1 MVLNSDF
8 FVLCLPGLDS
18 RSPSREREVSVF
30 RFLLLLVLLGTVAWC
45 VVVAPSREP
54 DLGVPPAPSL
64 SEPITDSLDEGLRR
78 TGVRFKERAIHGL
91 KQTGHRL
98 EEAGSEANEWLLKK
112 TDDAVDVVY
121 DLKRKAQ
128 KAQSR

>member
-1 MVLNSDF
+1 MVLNSVF
-8 FVLCLPGLDS
+8 FVHCLQRLDLK
-18 RSPSREREVSVF
+18 SPSMGREVSVF

-45 VVVAPSREP
+45 VVVAPAREP
-54 DLGVPPAPSL
+54 DPGDPPPRSL
-64 SEPITDSLDEGLRR
+64 SEPIRDSLDEGLRS
-78 TGVRFKERAIHGL
+78 TGVRVKDRAIHGL

-98 EEAGSEANEWLLKK
+98 EDAGSEANEWLLEK

-128 KAQSR
+128 SR